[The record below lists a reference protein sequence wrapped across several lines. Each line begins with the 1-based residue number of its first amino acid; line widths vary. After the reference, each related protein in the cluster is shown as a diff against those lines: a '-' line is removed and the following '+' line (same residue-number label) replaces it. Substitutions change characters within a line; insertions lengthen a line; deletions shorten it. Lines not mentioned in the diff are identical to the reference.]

1 MHKLEGDGNGDDDEW
16 HADLVIEIRTED
28 DEGAPGATVVVQW
41 EGAGSGTR
49 SFVTNSGGQVD
60 TQIGEFDEG
69 TVTFTVVRVR
79 LEGYT
84 YRPDLNGVPNSIV
97 IGSPD

>member
-16 HADLVIEIRTED
+16 YADLVIEIRTED
-28 DEGAPGATVVVQW
+28 DEDAPGAEGVLQW
-41 EGAGSGTR
+41 EGAGSGR
-49 SFVTNSGGQVD
+49 RIFVADSGGQVD

-69 TVTFTVVRVR
+69 TVTFTVVGVR

-84 YRPDLNGVPNSIV
+84 YRPDLNGVPASIV
-97 IGSPD
+97 IRSPD